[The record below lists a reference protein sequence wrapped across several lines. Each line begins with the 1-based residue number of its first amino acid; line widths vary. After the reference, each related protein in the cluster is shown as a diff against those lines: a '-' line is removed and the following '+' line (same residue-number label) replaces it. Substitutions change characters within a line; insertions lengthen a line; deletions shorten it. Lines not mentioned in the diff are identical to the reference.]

1 MDISF
6 VALDRIFENHM
17 AKDKKA
23 YKDAVAKGRGA
34 LLFGRRMTDDELL
47 AKLRSCGIVLDREL
61 FAELCPSFLSA
72 EDLST
77 RFITDRRLKLGDID
91 DDWLWV
97 CLTVLWERW
106 LPDSP
111 SFEMI
116 DDAMQEGYAR
126 MAATGAA
133 GAVEIWLPVWKRIQ
147 AIMDSQGM
155 KTVGEFDV
163 KFRGSQSVSNWV
175 QDIEMELHNAGIDD
189 PAYCSENILFC
200 EEVIPRL
207 GEEQD
212 LTIENM
218 RRSIGDAYAQMGDTR
233 KSDDLFGE
241 WLAADPRWGWGWI
254 GWADCYS
261 FWKRKGHDLGR
272 AAVFLKQGLAVSG
285 VRDKRDML
293 ERQMNVYEDMGRK
306 DDAGRIQ
313 EELSRDDDIQE
324 TTEVSVHGNVLSVK
338 TKVNYGGMGM
348 PLEEWSRGLT
358 NSAQEHLKK
367 IGRNDPCPCG
377 SGKKYKKC
385 CGG

>member
-1 MDISF
+1 
-6 VALDRIFENHM
+6 M

-47 AKLRSCGIVLDREL
+47 AKLRSFGIVLDREL
-61 FAELCPSFLSA
+61 FAELCPRFLSA

-77 RFITDRRLKLGDID
+77 WFITDRRLKLGDID

-106 LPDSP
+106 FPDSP

-116 DDAMQEGYAR
+116 DDAVQDGYAR
-126 MAATGAA
+126 MAATDAA
-133 GAVEIWLPVWKRIQ
+133 GAVEIWLPVWKRTQ
-147 AIMDSQGM
+147 AIMDSLGM

-163 KFRGSQSVSNWV
+163 KFRGSQSVFNWV
-175 QDIEMELHNAGIDD
+175 QDLEMELHNAGIDD
-189 PAYCSENILFC
+189 PAYCRENICFC

-212 LTIENM
+212 LTIESM
-218 RRSIGDAYAQMGDTR
+218 RRAIGDAYAQMGDTR

-261 FWKRKGHDLGR
+261 FWKRKDHDLGR
-272 AAVFLKQGLAVSG
+272 AAEILKQGLAVSG

-306 DDAGRIQ
+306 DDADRIQ
-313 EELSRDDDIQE
+313 EELSREDDRQRDNDIQE

-348 PLEEWSRGLT
+348 PLEEWGRGLT
-358 NSAQEHLKK
+358 NPAQEHRKK
-367 IGRNDPCPCG
+367 TGRNDPCPCG
-377 SGKKYKKC
+377 SGKKFKKC